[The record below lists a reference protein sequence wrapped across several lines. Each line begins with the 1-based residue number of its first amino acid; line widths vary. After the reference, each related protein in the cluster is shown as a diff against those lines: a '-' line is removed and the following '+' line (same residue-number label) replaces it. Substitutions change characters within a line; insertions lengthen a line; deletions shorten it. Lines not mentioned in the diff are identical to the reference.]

1 MKVTLEGGT
10 IWLKYDPNK
19 TSKQVLANEL
29 LKMGYAAT
37 EKKVAEQK

>member
-1 MKVTLEGGT
+1 MWGQEYERSCNK
-10 IWLKYDPNK
+10 K

-37 EKKVAEQK
+37 EKKTQEQK